1 MVHLKFVAISDNS
14 GEKGDG
20 IEIKSVNGVTTFSTD
35 HNEIGSYG
43 ETIMTMIGNDNAA
56 DRQVLITGTL
66 QADKLAVQ
74 DNDTINIGT
83 GSDMKLYH
91 DGSDSYISNETG
103 NLKIGTLNDSANI
116 DIGSANSQV
125 TIGDNLS
132 VSGNATI
139 TGDLTVSG
147 TMTTTHTTS
156 YTVVDKLIK
165 LRRGNTGT
173 AHDLGIAFTR
183 GGGGS
188 TNISNNSLIWDESE
202 DVFAFAQTNTE
213 DGSTNGNVTI
223 DGYSN
228 LKLGGLT
235 ASENSVFNKDVNV
248 NGSLVLGTT
257 TIDEDSLALIN
268 GITTLGTSQNG
279 KAVTQSNSGEVV
291 IGSLNGDQILNI
303 ASHDGVDGGLKLNN
317 VLVKSSAAELN
328 LLDGVQSGIVKS
340 DSAVVYG
347 ANGEVNMNKLQI
359 NSESVTSTAAE
370 INILDG
376 VTATTENINLLTG
389 TSANVNESK
398 AVIYGAGGE
407 VNATKLQIGGEHH
420 INRN

>member
-1 MVHLKFVAISDNS
+1 MVHLKIRMVSDNS

-125 TIGDNLS
+125 TGDNLS

-147 TMTTTHTTS
+147 TATIKTHC
-156 YTVVDKLIK
+156 I
-165 LRRGNTGT
+165 
-173 AHDLGIAFTR
+173 
-183 GGGGS
+183 
-188 TNISNNSLIWDESE
+188 
-202 DVFAFAQTNTE
+202 
-213 DGSTNGNVTI
+213 
-223 DGYSN
+223 
-228 LKLGGLT
+228 
-235 ASENSVFNKDVNV
+235 
-248 NGSLVLGTT
+248 
-257 TIDEDSLALIN
+257 
-268 GITTLGTSQNG
+268 
-279 KAVTQSNSGEVV
+279 
-291 IGSLNGDQILNI
+291 
-303 ASHDGVDGGLKLNN
+303 
-317 VLVKSSAAELN
+317 
-328 LLDGVQSGIVKS
+328 
-340 DSAVVYG
+340 
-347 ANGEVNMNKLQI
+347 
-359 NSESVTSTAAE
+359 
-370 INILDG
+370 
-376 VTATTENINLLTG
+376 
-389 TSANVNESK
+389 
-398 AVIYGAGGE
+398 IYCC
-407 VNATKLQIGGEHH
+407 
-420 INRN
+420 

>member
-1 MVHLKFVAISDNS
+1 MRHP
-14 GEKGDG
+14 
-20 IEIKSVNGVTTFSTD
+20 
-35 HNEIGSYG
+35 
-43 ETIMTMIGNDNAA
+43 
-56 DRQVLITGTL
+56 
-66 QADKLAVQ
+66 
-74 DNDTINIGT
+74 
-83 GSDMKLYH
+83 
-91 DGSDSYISNETG
+91 
-103 NLKIGTLNDSANI
+103 
-116 DIGSANSQV
+116 
-125 TIGDNLS
+125 
-132 VSGNATI
+132 
-139 TGDLTVSG
+139 
-147 TMTTTHTTS
+147 HTAS

-165 LRRGNTGT
+165 LGDGNTGT
-173 AHDLGIAFTR
+173 AHDLGIVFTR

-279 KAVTQSNSGEVV
+279 KAVTQNNSGEVV

-347 ANGEVNMNKLQI
+347 ANGEVK
-359 NSESVTSTAAE
+359 
-370 INILDG
+370 
-376 VTATTENINLLTG
+376 
-389 TSANVNESK
+389 
-398 AVIYGAGGE
+398 
-407 VNATKLQIGGEHH
+407 
-420 INRN
+420 